1 MGITPAEVC
10 LASIMVQN
18 TFSRLI
24 EHSVTARPKPVLMP
38 MGKLPT
44 RTLFKDSV
52 EPPMTSLAE
61 RRKYLLNS
69 DVNSKLIL
77 PFPLTS
83 EKLAHTH
90 MKLNLK
96 LEKDH
101 SMSLWLFMKTIHS
114 PRSPIQ
120 IMKSLCQTIS
130 TLVSVET
137 ISVTL
142 VTLLSPRTV

>member
-1 MGITPAEVC
+1 MG
-10 LASIMVQN
+10 
-18 TFSRLI
+18 LI
-24 EHSVTARPKPVLMP
+24 ERSVTVRPKLVLMP
-38 MGKLPT
+38 MVKLHT

-77 PFPLTS
+77 PFLPTS
-83 EKLAHTH
+83 EKLAHTL

-101 SMSLWLFMKTIHS
+101 SMSPWLSMKTIHS

-120 IMKSLCQTIS
+120 IMKSPYQIMS
-130 TLVSVET
+130 TSVSVET
-137 ISVTL
+137 T
-142 VTLLSPRTV
+142 